1 MKDHNFSGSCN
12 MHTKHLICLS
22 ILMATAT
29 LGHATD
35 QSPPPMDLPVGRDA
49 EAAHQVEADQDQVRR
64 DWRLDPAIFTDI
76 SPVNAPAVAIK
87 LPEDQREEE

>member
-1 MKDHNFSGSCN
+1 
-12 MHTKHLICLS
+12 MHIKNLICMA
-22 ILMATAT
+22 ILMASAT

-87 LPEDQREEE
+87 LPEDQREDE